1 MHTAIVPI
9 CALAALLAGTC
20 AIAAR
25 LLYRHAHPARLACTE
40 PLPPDLPLQ
49 EMALHSADNTR
60 IAAWLVTAGTAD
72 PAPAI
77 VVVHG
82 LGEARHCYLDAA
94 RHLRARGFHVL
105 LIDLRGHGDS
115 GGSGSTLG
123 LSEPDDIRAAVQLLR
138 QRADVDQRR
147 IGLLGFSLGATAAL
161 RAAATC
167 PEVHAVTVDSPFA
180 DLYDQAA
187 SVVRRRYRLPAV
199 VFAPLAALLYRIG
212 YGASMRTV
220 SAVTAAQQLGCRPLL
235 LITGDDDQTVPADH
249 PRRIV
254 AAAAHGRIW
263 VIDGAGHSDTRECA
277 GAVYWSTVI
286 DFFATAPPSKMPEKV
301 GPTG

>member
-1 MHTAIVPI
+1 MHTAIALI
-9 CALAALLAGTC
+9 CGLTVLIAATG

-25 LLYRHAHPARLACTE
+25 LLYRHAHPERLTATE

-49 EMALHSADNTR
+49 DTVLHSADGTR
-60 IAAWLVTAGTAD
+60 IAAWLVTAGTET

-94 RHLRARGFHVL
+94 RHLHAHGIHAL

-123 LSEPDDIRAAVQLLR
+123 LREPDDIRAAVHFLR
-138 QRADVDQRR
+138 QRVDVDKRR

-161 RAAATC
+161 RAAARC
-167 PEVHAVTVDSPFA
+167 PEVHAVAVDSPFA

-187 SVVRRRYRLPAV
+187 SVVRRRYSLPAA
-199 VFAPLAALLYRIG
+199 VFARLAALLYWIG
-212 YGASMRTV
+212 YGAPMRTV
-220 SAVTAAQQLGCRPLL
+220 SAEAAAQQLGSRPLL

-249 PRRIV
+249 PRRI
-254 AAAAHGRIW
+254 AAAASRSRLW

-277 GAVYWSTVI
+277 GPAYWATVI
-286 DFFATAPPSKMPEKV
+286 DFFTSAPPGKK
-301 GPTG
+301 